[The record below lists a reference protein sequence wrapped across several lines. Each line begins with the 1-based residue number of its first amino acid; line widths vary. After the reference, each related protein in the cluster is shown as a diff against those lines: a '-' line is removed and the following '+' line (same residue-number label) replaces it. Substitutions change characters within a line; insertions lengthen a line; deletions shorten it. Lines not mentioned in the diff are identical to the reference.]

1 MAPFLSPGKQGRAL
15 TPQLPPPPPRVRVW
29 HGGAGEGPGTRRTTP
44 DEGRAGSCWSRPGAS
59 AVSFVK
65 GEQTDSWHLSSTWS
79 PASCPVNSTICTNE
93 LGKFYTLRQVCRKL
107 GNTKRTRGNT
117 DRKGQKTPPDSPCFY
132 ALSRVPSWTASS
144 QALGGDPHVRK
155 RAAFPADGRRSADVQ
170 GARDWR
176 AVLCSDG
183 DGPRLVLRVISAT
196 RRVRGISP

>member
-15 TPQLPPPPPRVRVW
+15 TPQLPPPPHRVRAW

-93 LGKFYTLRQVCRKL
+93 LGKFYTLLQVCRKL
-107 GNTKRTRGNT
+107 GNTKRTQGNT
-117 DRKGQKTPPDSPCFY
+117 DSKGQKTPPDSPCFMPY
-132 ALSRVPSWTASS
+132 PVSPAGQPARRLWGAIHMSERELPSQLMAGICRRAGSSGLESRPLFGWRWTPACPK
-144 QALGGDPHVRK
+144 GD
-155 RAAFPADGRRSADVQ
+155 
-170 GARDWR
+170 
-176 AVLCSDG
+176 
-183 DGPRLVLRVISAT
+183 
-196 RRVRGISP
+196 